1 MQIPILRKDFIVSEV
16 QIYESKL
23 LGASAILLIVS
34 ILTDEELTRFIRTA
48 KGLGLSALVET
59 RTEEEIRRAVLAGA
73 RIIGVNNRDLR
84 DFSIDNTRAA
94 RLHSLVPE
102 DTLFIAESGIQKR
115 EDIEEFLAAG
125 IRNFL
130 IGKP

>member
-16 QIYESKL
+16 QIHESKP
-23 LGASAILLIVS
+23 GASAILLIVS

-102 DTLFIAESGIQKR
+102 DTLFIAKR
-115 EDIEEFLAAG
+115 HTEEEDIEEFLAAG